1 MDDKQFEQ
9 RMQLAKK
16 SYDRMTSSF
25 NPNDVM
31 QNLNKPPAPEA
42 CPMPRR
48 QKWRKPIAVLVTIAS
63 VVVLAFIIYSAPR
76 DVAMTNQQQ
85 LLQLFQQQAK
95 EMQQTLGLSDEA
107 MKYLEVTQ
115 MLAYVKE
122 GADEQ
127 FINDLYTMYGEAS
140 MTNFQLPPTNQNFR
154 LYEELLT
161 AYNSD
166 LWDGKLTPT
175 LLKKA
180 QAQHIELVTQNNEER
195 FYLRLPQAI
204 YDELDDQLKNLALYY
219 QYGNLNDGNYTNQ
232 ELQPIL
238 QAYERLLLN
247 GEDVLIDYVNGLA
260 FVLASTSDQTRLAL
274 QKGAYGEVAKETYLN
289 HQDGVS
295 PDLLQYELAQQF
307 NTVDVASYTEFG
319 TSIDAN
325 LAVMQDIINTYT
337 PSVLMTIREQYV
349 NTAIFY
355 ILAKQQGID
364 VSSFTDRDYEV
375 PQDFN
380 LATAE
385 VEIKGHADYGKIQII
400 FKTEAYT
407 ITLPMYSIIE
417 GDKLLWRIGK
427 A

>member
-9 RMQLAKK
+9 RMNLAKK
-16 SYDRMTSSF
+16 SYDRMESTF
-25 NPNDVM
+25 NAQAVIE
-31 QNLNKPPAPEA
+31 QLQEQPPTCSRPQ
-42 CPMPRR
+42 R
-48 QKWRKPIAVLVTIAS
+48 QKWRKPITILVSIAS
-63 VVVLAFIIYSAPR
+63 FILLVFIIYSAPR
-76 DVAMTNQQQ
+76 DIAMTNQEKLLEHLHQQ
-85 LLQLFQQQAK
+85 EK

-107 MKYLEVTQ
+107 MKYLEVTK
-115 MLAYVKE
+115 MIAYIKE
-122 GADEQ
+122 GVEEQ
-127 FINDLYTMYGEAS
+127 FINDLYTMYVDDN
-140 MTNFQLPPTNQNFR
+140 MTNFQLPPTNQNFW
-154 LYEELLT
+154 LYEDLLT

-195 FYLRLPQAI
+195 FYLRLPQAV

-238 QAYERLLLN
+238 QAYDRLLLN
-247 GEDVLIDYVNGLA
+247 GEDVLMDYVSGLA
-260 FVLASTSDQTRLAL
+260 SVLNNPSDQTRLAL
-274 QKGAYGEVAKETYLN
+274 QNGAYGEVAKETYLH

-295 PDLLQYELAQQF
+295 RDLLQYELAQQF
-307 NTVDVASYTEFG
+307 NIVDTSNYTEFG
-319 TSIDAN
+319 MSIDAN

-355 ILAKQQGID
+355 ILAKQQRID

-375 PQDFN
+375 PLDFN
-380 LATAE
+380 LATAD
-385 VEIKGHADYGKIQII
+385 VEIKGHADYGKVQII

-407 ITLPMYSIIE
+407 ITLPMYSSIE

>member
-9 RMQLAKK
+9 RMNLAKK
-16 SYDRMTSSF
+16 SYDRMESTF
-25 NPNDVM
+25 NAQAVIE
-31 QNLNKPPAPEA
+31 QLQEQPPT
-42 CPMPRR
+42 CPRPQR
-48 QKWRKPIAVLVTIAS
+48 QKWRKPITILVSIAS
-63 VVVLAFIIYSAPR
+63 FILLVFIIYSAPR
-76 DVAMTNQQQ
+76 DIAMTNQEKLLEHLHQQ
-85 LLQLFQQQAK
+85 EK

-107 MKYLEVTQ
+107 MKYLEVTK
-115 MLAYVKE
+115 MIAYIKE
-122 GADEQ
+122 GVEEQ
-127 FINDLYTMYGEAS
+127 FINDLYTMYVDDN
-140 MTNFQLPPTNQNFR
+140 MINFQLPPTNQNFG
-154 LYEELLT
+154 LYEDLLT

-175 LLKKA
+175 LIKKA
-180 QAQHIELVTQNNEER
+180 QAQHIELVTQNKKER
-195 FYLRLPQAI
+195 FYLRLPQAV

-219 QYGNLNDGNYTNQ
+219 QYGNLNDGNYTSQ

-247 GEDVLIDYVNGLA
+247 GEDVLMDYVNGLA
-260 FVLASTSDQTRLAL
+260 FVLANPSDQTRLAL
-274 QKGAYGEVAKETYLN
+274 QNGAYGEVAKEAYLH

-295 PDLLQYELAQQF
+295 RDLLQYELAQQF
-307 NTVDVASYTEFG
+307 NIVDTSNYTEFG
-319 TSIDAN
+319 MSIDAN
-325 LAVMQDIINTYT
+325 LAVMQDIMNTYT

-375 PQDFN
+375 PLDFN
-380 LATAE
+380 LATAD
-385 VEIKGHADYGKIQII
+385 VEIKGHADYGKVQII

-407 ITLPMYSIIE
+407 ITLPMYSNIE

>member
-1 MDDKQFEQ
+1 MK
-9 RMQLAKK
+9 
-16 SYDRMTSSF
+16 
-25 NPNDVM
+25 
-31 QNLNKPPAPEA
+31 
-42 CPMPRR
+42 
-48 QKWRKPIAVLVTIAS
+48 AV
-63 VVVLAFIIYSAPR
+63 
-76 DVAMTNQQQ
+76 
-85 LLQLFQQQAK
+85 
-95 EMQQTLGLSDEA
+95 
-107 MKYLEVTQ
+107 
-115 MLAYVKE
+115 
-122 GADEQ
+122 
-127 FINDLYTMYGEAS
+127 
-140 MTNFQLPPTNQNFR
+140 
-154 LYEELLT
+154 
-161 AYNSD
+161 
-166 LWDGKLTPT
+166 
-175 LLKKA
+175 
-180 QAQHIELVTQNNEER
+180 
-195 FYLRLPQAI
+195 
-204 YDELDDQLKNLALYY
+204 
-219 QYGNLNDGNYTNQ
+219 
-232 ELQPIL
+232 
-238 QAYERLLLN
+238 
-247 GEDVLIDYVNGLA
+247 
-260 FVLASTSDQTRLAL
+260 
-274 QKGAYGEVAKETYLN
+274 AYGEVAKETYLN

-385 VEIKGHADYGKIQII
+385 VEIKGHADYGKNQII